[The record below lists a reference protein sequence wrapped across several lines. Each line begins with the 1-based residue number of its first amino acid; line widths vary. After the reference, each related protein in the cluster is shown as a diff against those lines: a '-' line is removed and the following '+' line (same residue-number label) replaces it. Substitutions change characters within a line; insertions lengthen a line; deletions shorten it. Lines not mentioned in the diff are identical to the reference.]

1 MVAFLFF
8 RVEGGMVAV
17 LLVKVV
23 ADEKVE
29 SWSSEMVC
37 LSKGM
42 SDEKVVSWSSEVV
55 VVGVF
60 EEVFCRHQG
69 MLVEVDVLVRA

>member
-1 MVAFLFF
+1 MVVFFVF

-29 SWSSEMVC
+29 SWSSEIVVAVRLIKVVADEKVESWSSEMVC
-37 LSKGM
+37 LSKG
-42 SDEKVVSWSSEVV
+42 V
-55 VVGVF
+55 
-60 EEVFCRHQG
+60 
-69 MLVEVDVLVRA
+69 